1 GIPHE
6 DSYGMTHLGFENTLP
21 VTVEMMLQAAAA
33 VARAKPQPLV
43 IADVPFAIAQR
54 SLDKV
59 LATCA
64 RFLQEAGVDGV
75 KLEGGVD
82 IAEKVSALTASG
94 IPVLGHIGL
103 LPQQVLQLGG
113 YRKFGKTQ
121 AEQDALVRDARALQQ
136 AGAFALIGE
145 MMTGEAVRAVVD
157 STDIP
162 LIGIGSGDSCDG
174 QILVSTD
181 LLGFNPKP
189 ASFVKTY
196 ANLKETVTDAF
207 RAYAVEVREGK
218 FPV

>member
-1 GIPHE
+1 MAKVTTKAIRLLKGKRPVVCLTAYDALTARLASDAGVDLILVG
-6 DSYGMTHLGFENTLP
+6 DSYGMTHLGFETTLP
-21 VTVEMMLQAAAA
+21 VTVDMMLQSAAA

-54 SLDKV
+54 SSDDV

-82 IAEKVSALTASG
+82 IASKIKVLTASG

-113 YRKFGKTQ
+113 YHRFGKNQ
-121 AEQDALVRDARALQQ
+121 SEKDALVRDARALEE

-145 MMTGEAVRAVVD
+145 MMTDEAVRAVVD
-157 STDIP
+157 STEIP
-162 LIGIGSGDSCDG
+162 LIGIGSGAGCDG
-174 QILVSTD
+174 
-181 LLGFNPKP
+181 
-189 ASFVKTY
+189 
-196 ANLKETVTDAF
+196 
-207 RAYAVEVREGK
+207 
-218 FPV
+218 